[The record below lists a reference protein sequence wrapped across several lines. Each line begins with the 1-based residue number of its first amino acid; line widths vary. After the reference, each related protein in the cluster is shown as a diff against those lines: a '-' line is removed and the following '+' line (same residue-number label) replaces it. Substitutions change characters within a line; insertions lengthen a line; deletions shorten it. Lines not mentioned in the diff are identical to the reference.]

1 MSDRDVLLVTGA
13 RGFIGAWVVKR
24 LLADG
29 RGVVALDQDPDRAR
43 LTQVLEDDDDSAL
56 IEVAGDITDLP
67 SLQQTLIDHQ
77 IGAVIHLAALQ
88 VPACA
93 ANPSRG
99 ASVNVVG
106 TTNVLIA
113 ARDAGIEAPVV
124 YASSVAALSPNGD
137 DGPPST
143 MYGVFK
149 KANEGTAFRMWN
161 DEGVPSIGIRPHTGY
176 GVGRDQ
182 GLTSGPTK
190 AMLHAAAGLPFRI
203 GFGGSLQM
211 QHGQDVARV
220 LVAAADSDFEGAT
233 VLNLPTPATD
243 MATIVSAIEAA
254 APGSVGS
261 ITFDETPLPFPPR
274 PVPDDVEAIVGAITE
289 TPLDAGVE
297 ATTRQFERLL
307 ARGLITPRS

>member
-1 MSDRDVLLVTGA
+1 MLVTGA
-13 RGFIGAWVVKR
+13 RGFIGAWVVKT
-24 LLADG
+24 LLEE
-29 RGVVALDQDPDRAR
+29 RRNVVALDQDPDRAR
-43 LTQVLEDDDDSAL
+43 LAQVLEDDDDSPL
-56 IEVAGDITDLP
+56 TEVAGDITDLP
-67 SLQQTLIDHQ
+67 TLQQTLADHR
-77 IGAVIHLAALQ
+77 ISAVIHLAALQ

-99 ASVNVVG
+99 ALVNVVG
-106 TTNVLIA
+106 TTNVLVA
-113 ARDAGIEAPVV
+113 ARDAGIETPVV

-149 KANEGTAFRMWN
+149 KANEGTAHRMWS
-161 DEGVPSIGIRPHTGY
+161 DEGVASIGLRPHTGY

-190 AMLHAAAGLPFRI
+190 AMLHAAAGLPYHI

-220 LVAAADSDFEGAT
+220 LVAAADSDFEGAI
-233 VLNLPTPATD
+233 VLNLPTPATN
-243 MATIVSAIEAA
+243 MATIVSSIEAA
-254 APGSVGS
+254 APGSAGS
-261 ITFDETPLPFPPR
+261 ITFDETPLPFPPQ
-274 PVPDDVEAIVGAITE
+274 PIPDDVETIVGTVSE
-289 TPLDAGVE
+289 TQLEAGVE
-297 ATTRQFERLL
+297 STIRQFERLL

>member
-1 MSDRDVLLVTGA
+1 MSDRDAVLVTGA
-13 RGFIGAWVVKR
+13 RGFIGAWVVKT
-24 LLADG
+24 LLGDG

-56 IEVAGDITDLP
+56 TEVAGDITDL
-67 SLQQTLIDHQ
+67 SGFKQTLTDHE

-99 ASVNVVG
+99 ALVNVVG
-106 TTNVLIA
+106 TTNVLLA
-113 ARDAGIEAPVV
+113 ARDAGIETPVV
-124 YASSVAALSPNGD
+124 YASSVAALSPKGED
-137 DGPPST
+137 APPST
-143 MYGVFK
+143 LYGVFK
-149 KANEGTAFRMWN
+149 KANEGTALRMWT

-190 AMLHAAAGLPFRI
+190 AMLHAAAGLPFHI

-220 LVAAADSDFEGAT
+220 LVAAADSGFEGAV

-243 MATIVSAIEAA
+243 MVTIVSSIEAA
-254 APGSVGS
+254 APRSAGS
-261 ITFDETPLPFPPR
+261 ITFDETPLPFPAQ
-274 PVPDDVEAIVGAITE
+274 PVPDDVAAIFGAVSD
-289 TPLDAGVE
+289 TPLDVGVE
-297 ATTRQFERLL
+297 STIRQFERLL